1 LQIALK
7 GNQFMH
13 VRSRVVRSVRVAS
26 LSVLLASAVGAL
38 CHSPVALAA
47 SKKADKREVEARH
60 AFAAGRYQEAADLF
74 AELYAEKPHPTYL
87 RNIGRCYQN
96 LHQPDQAINAFHDYL
111 RQAKDLSSAEKAEVN
126 GYIAEMEALK
136 KKQDKEKALAA
147 PPPPPAPSP
156 SPAPPPPVIPAA
168 GPVAPAGTQAGS
180 AHPNLVQATTT
191 PSEAPSQAE
200 PFYARGWFWGV
211 VGGAVVLGVAGG
223 LWAGGV
229 FSKAPN
235 HCPVGVTCP

>member
-1 LQIALK
+1 
-7 GNQFMH
+7 MH
-13 VRSRVVRSVRVAS
+13 VPSRVVRSLRVAS

-38 CHSPVALAA
+38 CQAPVALAA

-60 AFAAGRYQEAADLF
+60 AFAAGRYQEAANLF

-111 RQAKDLSSAEKAEVN
+111 RQAKDLPSAEKAEID

-136 KKQDKEKALAA
+136 KKQDKALAA
-147 PPPPPAPSP
+147 PAPPPAPPP
-156 SPAPPPPVIPAA
+156 SHAPPPPVIPAA
-168 GPVAPAGTQAGS
+168 GTVAPAETQAGS

-235 HCPVGVTCP
+235 HCPAGVTCP